1 MQKTKKILQYII
13 IFITTLSVILIG
25 TGLLYISYEKH
36 QVRRA
41 FAIDTVNGIET
52 LEPVVLGEVEQWI
65 SIRGTNTQNPVLLFL
80 HGGPGGSA
88 LPNLRHFHRELEEHF
103 TLVNWDQ
110 RGAGK
115 SYSVRIPEDSFTI
128 DQFVS
133 DTHQLT
139 LLLIERFETDKIYLM
154 GHSWGTIIGM
164 KAVYQRPELYHAY
177 FGTAQVVNP
186 AKGEAISYHY
196 TLESAYADNNN
207 KAVEELRAAGAAP
220 YEFDDTFWDKL
231 LVQRKWLS
239 YYGGN
244 VHNNKNLFS
253 DSLNLFAPEYSIIDF
268 FNLKRGNQ
276 SSVYYLWD
284 ELLTVNLMEQVTE
297 VEIPVY
303 FITGRHDYI
312 APFELVEEY
321 YHHLKAPSKELI
333 WFENSAHSPIFEEIE
348 LFQQILVQ
356 KIRHEPEN

>member
-1 MQKTKKILQYII
+1 MQITKKILKN
-13 IFITTLSVILIG
+13 ILILITILAVLLMG
-25 TGLLYISYEKH
+25 TGLLHVSYKKH
-36 QVRRA
+36 QVRSA
-41 FAIDTVNGIET
+41 FAINTVNGIET

-65 SIRGTNTQNPVLLFL
+65 SIRGTNTENPVLLFL

-88 LPNLRHFHRELEEHF
+88 LPKLRHYHQDLEEHF

-115 SYSVRIPEDSFTI
+115 SYSSQIPEDSFTI

-139 LLLIERFETDKIYLM
+139 LQLMERFETEKIYLM
-154 GHSWGTIIGM
+154 GHSWGTVIGM

-186 AKGEAISYHY
+186 ARGESISYYY
-196 TLESAYADNNN
+196 TLESAYADNNK
-207 KAVEELRAAGAAP
+207 KAVEELRTAGPAQ
-220 YEFDDTFWDKL
+220 YEIDDTFWDKL

-239 YYGGN
+239 YYGGA
-244 VHNNKNLFS
+244 VYNNKNLFP
-253 DSLNLFAPEYSIIDF
+253 DSLNLFAPEYSLMDF

-276 SSVYYLWD
+276 SSVHHLWD
-284 ELLTVNLMEQVTE
+284 ELLTVNLTEQVPE
-297 VEIPVY
+297 VEVPVY
-303 FITGRHDYI
+303 FLTGRHDYI
-312 APFELVEEY
+312 VPFELVEEY
-321 YHHLKAPSKELI
+321 YHLLKAPSKELI

-348 LFQQILVQ
+348 LFQQILIQ
-356 KIRHEPEN
+356 NIRP